1 MDICGFE
8 WTSIEF
14 SGCWWI
20 FMNRVDMCHGP
31 VTWFLETHQ
40 QKMPSPPWKYP
51 WNKESCSRQWDDHT
65 PSTTLYVTPM
75 KPLNPWRPWFDL
87 GSNPTPNIEHHLNCP
102 NGMWKSRTEPWF
114 LRACFIL
121 GGRDLWNLCIFGTI
135 FGTSLTSEVDDLIP
149 EVVPWRLVVWGL
161 PTTKL
166 FLNIEGYVW
175 NLHLHDICQITL
187 TITNDK

>member
-102 NGMWKSRTEPWF
+102 NGMWNSRTEPWF

-121 GGRDLWNLCIFGTI
+121 GGKGSMESMHFWDHFWDLIDLGGGWFDSRSGA
-135 FGTSLTSEVDDLIP
+135 LTSGGLGIAHNQIVFEY
-149 EVVPWRLVVWGL
+149 WRICLEFTFAW
-161 PTTKL
+161 
-166 FLNIEGYVW
+166 
-175 NLHLHDICQITL
+175 HLSDNTY
-187 TITNDK
+187 NNKW